1 MREFAEGVR
10 LLGRGWGYWK
20 RRPSTMALGLL
31 PAALVGLVLLG
42 ALIVLAVNLGA
53 IGRGLTPFA
62 DDWDPFW
69 RGTAE
74 LAAQALVL
82 GGAVVLAI
90 VTFTAL
96 TLMVGEPFY
105 DRVWRAVERDETGTV
120 PPGGTGFCRAAQDGL
135 ALFAR
140 GLLVAVVTALCGL
153 LPVVGTLT
161 GWVLGVGLTGWILA
175 HELSSRALTARGIHR
190 PQRNRVLR
198 ANRPLALGF
207 GVATQLCFLVPG
219 GAVVT
224 MPAAV
229 AGSTLLA
236 QRLVA
241 GAAPVGQGAGRRPA
255 PGTP

>member
-20 RRPSTMALGLL
+20 RRPWTMALGLL

-62 DDWDPFW
+62 A
-69 RGTAE
+69 R
-74 LAAQALVL
+74 
-82 GGAVVLAI
+82 
-90 VTFTAL
+90 
-96 TLMVGEPFY
+96 TLMGGEPFY
-105 DRVWRAVERDETGTV
+105 DRGGRAGERDETGTV
-120 PPGGTGFCRAAQDGL
+120 PPGGTGFWRAAQDGL

-140 GLLVAVVTALCGL
+140 GLLVAIITALCGL
-153 LPVVGTLT
+153 LPVVGTVT

-190 PQRNRVLR
+190 PPRNRLLR
-198 ANRPLALGF
+198 ANRSLALGF

-241 GAAPVGQGAGRRPA
+241 GPGPVVRAPGAQPA
-255 PGTP
+255 PGAS